1 MVSGHG
7 DDGGRQ
13 QQTPSTSPRKETS
26 SSSAQCL
33 NSRSTPSSPPR
44 LERWE
49 RRIRDAKKSHRPR
62 LRNWGSDRFGVEG
75 SRAAAAFEALR
86 DERGGVRGIAR
97 EAREDLTPE
106 QFWRHY
112 EKRRVPVVVSG
123 IPVTEGW
130 RAGYRWS
137 LEQLDR
143 RFRDC
148 KLKCGEDD
156 DGYSVKVKLKH
167 FLRYMEH
174 QTDDSPLY
182 IFDSHFDDH
191 DVAKGLL
198 EDFAVPSYF
207 PDDLF
212 SLVGE
217 RRRPPYRWFLVG
229 PKRSGTSVH
238 IDPLGTSAWNTVVSG
253 RKLWVVFPPHV
264 DKNVAKGKDV
274 IRQGEDDEPINYF
287 VDLLPRIRRKY
298 RDSIKIYE
306 FVQYPGDTVFVPGGW
321 WHAVLNLEDSV
332 AITQNFCSR
341 NNFEKVWRKTRTGRK
356 KMSVKWLKE
365 LEKEHASLA
374 ETARRL
380 NAEDGFVM
388 MTKQESSRRR
398 SSANRDSEGS
408 GEKGNRKQKHGKR
421 KGGGSDGSG
430 SSGGG
435 SGEDGGGS
443 GRGNSTFKRGRK
455 YGSDGSREG
464 SLTPPPHSH

>member
-1 MVSGHG
+1 MVSGSN
-7 DDGGRQ
+7 GGGNQGR
-13 QQTPSTSPRKETS
+13 
-26 SSSAQCL
+26 
-33 NSRSTPSSPPR
+33 RSSSPPPL

-49 RRIRDAKKSHRPR
+49 RRIRDAKRSHRPR
-62 LRNWGSDRFGVEG
+62 LRNWGRDRFGVEG

-86 DERGGVRGIAR
+86 DERSGMRGIAR
-97 EAREDLTPE
+97 EERYDLTPE

-112 EKRRVPVVVSG
+112 EKRRLPVVVSG
-123 IPVTEGW
+123 IPSEEGW
-130 RAGYRWS
+130 KAGERWS

-156 DGYSVKVKLKH
+156 DGYSVKVKVKY

-191 DVAKGLL
+191 EVAKGLL
-198 EDFAVPSYF
+198 EDFSVPSYF

-217 RRRPPYRWFLVG
+217 RRRPPYRWFLIG

-253 RKLWVVFPPHV
+253 RKLWVLFPPHV

-274 IRQGEDDEPINYF
+274 IRDDEDDEPINYF
-287 VDLLPRIRRKY
+287 VDLLPRIRRKHG
-298 RDSIKIYE
+298 DSIKIYE
-306 FVQYPGDTVFVPGGW
+306 FVQYPGDTVFIPGGW

-341 NNFEKVWRKTRTGRK
+341 NNFEKASALKVWRKTRTGRK
-356 KMSVKWLKE
+356 KMSVKWLRE
-365 LEKEHASLA
+365 LDEEYPSLA
-374 ETARRL
+374 DTARRL
-380 NAEDGFVM
+380 NTEDDFVM
-388 MTKQESSRRR
+388 MTKGGSSRHRQ
-398 SSANRDSEGS
+398 NTDRDSEAS
-408 GEKGNRKQKHGKR
+408 GGKSKRKNKHGKR
-421 KGGGSDGSG
+421 KGGGSVDSGSAGSREDGAESGSG
-430 SSGGG
+430 GSS
-435 SGEDGGGS
+435 
-443 GRGNSTFKRGRK
+443 KRGRK
-455 YGSDGSREG
+455 YGSDRSQEG
-464 SLTPPPHSH
+464 SLTPTTQNDGMR

>member
-1 MVSGHG
+1 MVYRG
-7 DDGGRQ
+7 DNGNQ
-13 QQTPSTSPRKETS
+13 TS
-26 SSSAQCL
+26 SWQSS
-33 NSRSTPSSPPR
+33 SSPPR

-49 RRIRDAKKSHRPR
+49 RRIGDAKKSHRPR
-62 LRNWGSDRFGVEG
+62 LRDWGRDRFGVEG
-75 SRAAAAFEALR
+75 CRAAAAFEALR
-86 DERGGVRGIAR
+86 DERDGIRGIAR
-97 EAREDLTPE
+97 ERRDDLTPD

-112 EKRRVPVVVSG
+112 EKRRLPVVVSG
-123 IPVTEGW
+123 IPSDEGW
-130 RAGYRWS
+130 RAEERWG
-137 LEQLDR
+137 LEQLYR
-143 RFRDC
+143 RFGDC

-156 DGYSVKVKLKH
+156 DGYSVKVKLKY
-167 FLRYMEH
+167 FLRYMDH

-191 DVAKGLL
+191 EVAKGLL
-198 EDFAVPSYF
+198 EDFFVPDYF

-253 RKLWVVFPPHV
+253 RKLWVLFPPHV

-287 VDLLPRIRRKY
+287 VDLLPRIRRKHGN
-298 RDSIKIYE
+298 SIKIYE

-365 LEKEHASLA
+365 LDKEHPSLA
-374 ETARRL
+374 DTARRL
-380 NAEDGFVM
+380 NSEDGFVM
-388 MTKQESSRRR
+388 VHKEASSRRR
-398 SSANRDSEGS
+398 SGHHGDGEGGGGKS
-408 GEKGNRKQKHGKR
+408 KRKNKQGKR
-421 KGGGSDGSG
+421 KGGGSDDSG
-430 SSGGG
+430 SVG
-435 SGEDGGGS
+435 SGEDGGDSGS
-443 GRGNSTFKRGRK
+443 GGSSSKRGRK
-455 YGSDGSREG
+455 HMSDASREG
-464 SLTPPPHSH
+464 SLTPPTHNDSVR